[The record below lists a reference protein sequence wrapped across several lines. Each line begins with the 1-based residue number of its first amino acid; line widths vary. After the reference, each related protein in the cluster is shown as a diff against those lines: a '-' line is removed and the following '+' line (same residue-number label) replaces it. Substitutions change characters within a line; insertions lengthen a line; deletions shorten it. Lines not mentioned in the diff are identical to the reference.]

1 METKNW
7 KNIDTVGLV
16 LSYVLCLVGFLVMN
30 GTLLFEHSASY
41 PPPSSWYFGLVLF
54 TSGIVSFIV
63 SESGRKFKQGILR
76 VNSKIAF
83 LLLAALLA
91 CFSLTLFPPF
101 YII

>member
-1 METKNW
+1 MEPEDW
-7 KNIDTVGLV
+7 ENIDTVGLV

-30 GTLLFEHSASY
+30 GELIAGGASY

-63 SESGRKFKQGILR
+63 SESGGKFKQEISR
-76 VNSKIAF
+76 VKTKITF
-83 LLLAALLA
+83 LLMAGLLA
-91 CFSLTLFPPF
+91 YFSLLLYPPN